1 MGNIRKKVFNLRFL
15 ILELKTKT
23 ENVKNKQQLYAILVL
38 IRIKTSIVFRSE
50 IALDINDSNERR
62 GKPYENSISYVC

>member
-23 ENVKNKQQLYAILVL
+23 ENVKNKQQLYTILVL
-38 IRIKTSIVFRSE
+38 IKIKTSIVFCSE
-50 IALDINDSNERR
+50 VALDINDSNERR
-62 GKPYENSISYVC
+62 GKQYENSISYVC